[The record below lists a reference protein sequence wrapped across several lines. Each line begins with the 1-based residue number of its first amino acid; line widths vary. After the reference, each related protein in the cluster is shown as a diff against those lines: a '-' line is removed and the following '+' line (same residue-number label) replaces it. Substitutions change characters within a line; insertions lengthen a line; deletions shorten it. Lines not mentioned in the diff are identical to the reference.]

1 MTTVADLEKMI
12 ADMEP
17 AYREQPKV
25 GSDEWLRNIP
35 EPLRQWYKQGME
47 DVFGA
52 QAVPH
57 KGRAIGPT
65 TRTELYDDR
74 TEQVLKHYSSAQ
86 ITTKMTFAQRYDLM
100 RYKMQL
106 FPLHCPG
113 LTTGQRLDNALQN
126 LFW

>member
-1 MTTVADLEKMI
+1 MSTTAADFEKMI
-12 ADMEP
+12 AGMEP
-17 AYREQPKV
+17 YRSGPKV
-25 GSDEWLRNIP
+25 GSAEWLRGIP
-35 EPLRQWYKQGME
+35 EPLRQWYEQGME

-57 KGRAIGPT
+57 KGRAITSTFKIPMKDGN
-65 TRTELYDDR
+65 
-74 TEQVLKHYSSAQ
+74 QV
-86 ITTKMTFAQRYDLM
+86 TWAQRYDDM
-100 RYKMQL
+100 RWRMTA